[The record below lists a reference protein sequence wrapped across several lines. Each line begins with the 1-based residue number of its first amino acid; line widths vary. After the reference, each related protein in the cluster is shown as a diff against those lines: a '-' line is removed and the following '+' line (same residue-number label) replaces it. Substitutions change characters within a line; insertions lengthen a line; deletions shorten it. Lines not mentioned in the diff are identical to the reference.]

1 MVFSSFD
8 LIDSNEQSTHSI
20 TPLGDEAFDPDASAF
35 FDFID
40 STNFNTSTTG
50 TDQPQQRQRIV
61 DSSVVATPSDIT
73 NNSSAPLTSDPYS
86 ILSPLGTGEFAFHTP
101 SQQPMNTDF
110 PEDEEFLT
118 PLVSPAIPP
127 NYFGNLRSDTNFSP
141 LTSPALGPQI
151 SGSVGH
157 LLEGNQINN
166 YSTHPVR
173 EEQSSEELQE
183 RLEMIEQQQ
192 QQLRFQMQ
200 QSSSS
205 TMSST
210 SSSASSSLPS
220 SPVHKSTPY
229 GDIPFVPS
237 STTTSSVNKPK
248 QQTLRHQIA
257 MSSPNFNP
265 VTHLRSPRIHPLHN
279 NQNHATQK
287 QSTINHSAGS
297 SHNKTCT
304 IAPATPSLLMKLG
317 NGTQYNDNSN
327 TTPKIN
333 SPIASPYDS
342 VIDNMMVLPDAMLP
356 PSDSSSPEKP
366 TKPTPPSKRR
376 RISYPRSAFTP
387 PALLPSYSSFQQ
399 YPPQQHP
406 SANGMAPF
414 DQGIAALI
422 SPAALRPHTPL
433 PTALFSPRMMMSP
446 KGGGNGSSGSRS
458 ITSSPRSLKPL
469 ISPSLQADGK
479 RHVSSMDE
487 QEAAAI
493 LTSKSNYQALREGRA
508 KTLGIDF
515 TTNIQSGMES
525 RRSAHKAA
533 EQRRRDTL
541 KQSFDALRMELLE
554 AIVAEDALQ
563 RLDENDDDGAKSS
576 EGEQKLDFTTTTLE
590 REKKV
595 KQMSKV
601 ILLQHSYEYLLRLKS
616 DNQRKD
622 AKLEQMTLEIQQL
635 RSQLGME
642 PITEQERQAEAEE
655 KQLRKKKRLVR
666 LKRLEDMVDT

>member
-1 MVFSSFD
+1 M
-8 LIDSNEQSTHSI
+8 
-20 TPLGDEAFDPDASAF
+20 
-35 FDFID
+35 
-40 STNFNTSTTG
+40 
-50 TDQPQQRQRIV
+50 
-61 DSSVVATPSDIT
+61 
-73 NNSSAPLTSDPYS
+73 
-86 ILSPLGTGEFAFHTP
+86 GTGEFPFHTP

-141 LTSPALGPQI
+141 LTSPALGPQTP
-151 SGSVGH
+151 GSIGH
-157 LLEGNQINN
+157 LLEGYQINK
-166 YSTHPVR
+166 YSTHSVQ
-173 EEQSSEELQE
+173 EGQSSEELQE
-183 RLEMIEQQQ
+183 RLAMIEQQQ
-192 QQLRFQMQ
+192 QQLRSQMQ

-205 TMSST
+205 T
-210 SSSASSSLPS
+210 SSSASSASS

-237 STTTSSVNKPK
+237 STTTSSVSKPK

-265 VTHLRSPRIHPLHN
+265 VTHLRSPRIHPLHS
-279 NQNHATQK
+279 NQNHTTQRHT
-287 QSTINHSAGS
+287 TI
-297 SHNKTCT
+297 SHPTGGLHNTAYT

-317 NGTQYNDNSN
+317 SGTHYNDNSN
-327 TTPKIN
+327 ITSKIN
-333 SPIASPYDS
+333 SPVAPPYDS
-342 VIDNMMVLPDAMLP
+342 VIDSMMILPDAMLP
-356 PSDSSSPEKP
+356 PSTASSSEKP
-366 TKPTPPSKRR
+366 TKPTAPQKRR

-387 PALLPSYSSFQQ
+387 PALLPSYSSSQQ
-399 YPPQQHP
+399 YPLQQHP
-406 SANGMAPF
+406 SAHGTASY
-414 DQGIAALI
+414 DQGIAALV

-433 PTALFSPRMMMSP
+433 PTALFSPGMMMSP
-446 KGGGNGSSGSRS
+446 KGGANGGSGSRS
-458 ITSSPRSLKPL
+458 ITSSPRALKPL
-469 ISPSLQADGK
+469 ISPSLQPDGK

-493 LTSKSNYQALREGRA
+493 LASKSNYQALREGQA

-563 RLDENDDDGAKSS
+563 RLDEENDDDGTKSL
-576 EGEQKLDFTTTTLE
+576 EGKQKLVFATTLE

-601 ILLQHSYEYLLRLKS
+601 VLLQHSYEYLLRLKS

-642 PITEQERQAEAEE
+642 PITEQERQAEVEE
-655 KQLRKKKRLVR
+655 KQLQKKKRLAR